1 MKLYYSP
8 GACSQAAHIVLH
20 ETGFSHDS
28 VAVDLRTK
36 TFGDGSDYLRINPKG
51 AVPALELENGEVLT
65 ENAVIL
71 QYLGDRSGSSD
82 LLPPLGDFRRY
93 RVLEWLNFVA
103 TELHKGFGPLWNPGA
118 APEWKQA
125 TRDLLAKKF
134 DYVEQQLGDGPYL
147 TGNRFTIADAYLFV
161 MLGWTAMHGIDR
173 ARWPGLTAFV
183 ERTKQRPSARQVLEF
198 EGLAEKEPAS

>member
-28 VAVDLRTK
+28 IRVDLRAK
-36 TFGDGSDYLRINPKG
+36 TLEDGADYLRVNPKG

-82 LLPPLGDFRRY
+82 LLPPPGDFRRY

-103 TELHKGFGPLWNPGA
+103 TELHKGFGPLFNPGA
-118 APEWKQA
+118 ASEWKQA
-125 TRDLLAKKF
+125 ARDQLGKKF
-134 DYVEQQLGDGPYL
+134 DFVEQQLGDRPFL
-147 TGNRFTIADAYLFV
+147 TGNNFTIADAYLFV
-161 MLGWTAMHGIDR
+161 MLGWTSVTDIDL
-173 ARWPGLTAFV
+173 ARWPGLTEFRDRVA
-183 ERTKQRPSARQVLEF
+183 QRPSVRQVLQF
-198 EGLAEKEPAS
+198 EGLVETETAS